1 MTELLKQKCT
11 QFNKCE
17 RLPDREIRGR
27 QSKAKEQCSERL
39 WERQFYRPSA
49 AFSIHI
55 VSVLW
60 GRTQR
65 ASVYSVKLN
74 KTRPWIKDQEAKQGK
89 VSGGMT
95 QTISKQLSDYTSKP
109 AGSHCLNTHAHSL
122 ALSHRHTHVGPQV
135 SPMNMNVCASLSLSE
150 LLWGPLSKRQVYQS
164 AACLSW
170 LNKHANKT
178 KKILFSE
185 LVCTSSGFREKSCC
199 RQVKAAVGMIRIL
212 FFLNTT
218 ILFYRSKICFQAV
231 YSSQSFVL
239 RAGVLI
245 LDNVMVFRLKN
256 FDKNNLTLRLI

>member
-65 ASVYSVKLN
+65 ASVYSVKWN

-122 ALSHRHTHVGPQV
+122 ALSQTHSRRPTGLTDEYECLCLAEFIWVALRAAEQTTGV
-135 SPMNMNVCASLSLSE
+135 SICCLSL
-150 LLWGPLSKRQVYQS
+150 
-164 AACLSW
+164 
-170 LNKHANKT
+170 
-178 KKILFSE
+178 
-185 LVCTSSGFREKSCC
+185 
-199 RQVKAAVGMIRIL
+199 
-212 FFLNTT
+212 
-218 ILFYRSKICFQAV
+218 
-231 YSSQSFVL
+231 
-239 RAGVLI
+239 LI
-245 LDNVMVFRLKN
+245 E
-256 FDKNNLTLRLI
+256 